1 MTVFLCEPTYEGILS
16 CIYDAGMS
24 KIPQN
29 ELRLEIKN
37 IGQDTEL
44 FAVYRECSPDAE
56 KVQKVIGTVCR
67 RLNSCILEQL
77 YAACLS
83 QDVLRADK
91 MYRYLKVLFLHG
103 AAAADQL
110 QIPAVHE
117 VFKLCRSVYNEKHQF
132 IEFLRFSQMDERFL
146 AGKIQPKNDILE
158 LIAPYFADRL
168 PEENWLICD
177 VGRGKAAV
185 HEKGKKWLLAELS
198 REELEKLKTEKEE
211 KEWEKLWKT
220 FFTTIAIEQRKNP
233 DCQRNHLPLRFRLL
247 MTEFAA
253 VQPCG
258 DLEPKVR

>member
-1 MTVFLCEPTYEGILS
+1 
-16 CIYDAGMS
+16 MS

-37 IGQDTEL
+37 SGQDTEL

-67 RLNSCILEQL
+67 RLNSGILEQL

-185 HEKGKKWLLAELS
+185 HEKGKKWTVGRAFQ
-198 REELEKLKTEKEE
+198 RRTGKTENRKGRERVG
-211 KEWEKLWKT
+211 KT
-220 FFTTIAIEQRKNP
+220 LENLFYN
-233 DCQRNHLPLRFRLL
+233 DRN
-247 MTEFAA
+247 
-253 VQPCG
+253 
-258 DLEPKVR
+258 